1 MSARDGG
8 VAPTKAQLIPNVAG
22 KHQNLAGIWKWAEV
36 IVVGVEGR
44 NDEEIRLTVA
54 EI

>member
-1 MSARDGG
+1 M
-8 VAPTKAQLIPNVAG
+8 APTKAGIIPNVAG

-36 IVVGVEGR
+36 TVVGVEGR
-44 NDEEIRLTVA
+44 HGEEIRLTVA